1 MQISY
6 QLTEK
11 DFVEAFRTHRNRTPF
26 RKWWRRIVPA
36 IVVIT
41 GLALFVFAMQSGDR
55 SASSFLQVFGLVM
68 TYLVLLWSLRRWNIR
83 RQFRK
88 QPAAHGP
95 RTVTLDADGTH
106 IRWDGGSNDVAWKN
120 YIRWAE
126 GPNQILLYTS
136 PACFGILST
145 RTLQPSQVAELRE
158 ILKRNI
164 QAMKES
170 LSEMIASESL
180 R

>member
-6 QLTEK
+6 QLTGR

-26 RKWWRRIVPA
+26 RKWWWRISIA
-36 IVVIT
+36 TIVIA
-41 GLALFVFAMQSGDR
+41 GLVLFVSAIYSGKR
-55 SASSFLQVFGLVM
+55 STNSLLQVFGLAL
-68 TYLVLLWSLRRWNIR
+68 TYVVLLWLLRRWNIR

-95 RTVTLDADGTH
+95 RTVILDADGTH

-120 YIRWAE
+120 YIRWTE
-126 GPNQILLYTS
+126 GPNQIILYTS

-145 RTLQPSQVAELRE
+145 RTLQPAQVAELRE
-158 ILKRNI
+158 ILKQNI
-164 QAMKES
+164 HAVKES
-170 LSEMIASESL
+170 VSEMIC
-180 R
+180 